1 MAQPSGIV
9 TLLTDF
15 GTDDVYVGVM
25 KGVIL
30 QINRAIVIIDL
41 THQIPPQNIG
51 VGSFHLQNAY
61 GHFPAGTV
69 HLAVVD
75 PGVGGGRNAV
85 ALATASGFFVGPD
98 NGIFTGILADGL
110 QSSTAAFTAQAVALD
125 NPRYWY
131 NATPSATFH
140 GRDIFAAVAAH
151 LASGV
156 PLTELG
162 KPVAVERLI
171 SLNLPQCQSTAIGIQ
186 GFVQAIDRFGNMI
199 SNISAAAVQHRP
211 WSVTVMGQVFPH
223 YSTYSEATPGSPL
236 SLIGSHG
243 WVELAVSQGNA
254 QQTYGLALGDCVEL
268 TWI

>member
-30 QINRAIVIIDL
+30 QINSAITIVDL
-41 THQIPPQNIG
+41 THQISPQNIG
-51 VGSFHLQNAY
+51 LGSFQLQNAY
-61 GHFPAGTV
+61 LHFPPGTV

-85 ALATASGFFVGPD
+85 ALATAAGFFVGPD
-98 NGIFTGILADGL
+98 NGIFTGVLADGL
-110 QSSTAAFTAQAVALD
+110 QSSATFAAQAVALD

-131 NATPSATFH
+131 TATPSATFH

-151 LASGV
+151 LASGI
-156 PLTELG
+156 PLPELG
-162 KPVAVERLI
+162 KPVAVEHLT
-171 SLNLPQCQSTAIGIQ
+171 SLNLPQCQATATGIQ
-186 GFVQAIDRFGNMI
+186 GSVQAIDRFGNGI
-199 SNISAAAVQHRP
+199 SNISAAAVRHRS
-211 WSVTVMGQVFPH
+211 WSVTVRGQVFPH
-223 YSTYSEATPGSPL
+223 YSTYSEAAPGSPL

-254 QQTYGLALGDCVEL
+254 QQTYGLTPGDCVEL
-268 TWI
+268 LWI

>member
-15 GTDDVYVGVM
+15 GTDDVYAGVM

-30 QINRAIVIIDL
+30 QINPAIVIVDL

-51 VGSFHLQNAY
+51 LGSFHLQNAY

-110 QSSTAAFTAQAVALD
+110 QSFTAFTAQAVALD
-125 NPRYWY
+125 NPCYWY
-131 NATPSATFH
+131 TATPSATFH
-140 GRDIFAAVAAH
+140 GRDIFAAVAAR
-151 LASGV
+151 LASGT
-156 PLTELG
+156 PLAALG

-171 SLNLPQCQSTAIGIQ
+171 SLNRPQCQATAIGIQ
-186 GFVQAIDRFGNMI
+186 GSVQAIDRFGNGI
-199 SNISAAAVQHRP
+199 SNISAAAVQHRS

-243 WVELAVSQGNA
+243 WVELAVSHGDA
-254 QQTYGLALGDCVEL
+254 QQTYGLALGDRVEL
-268 TWI
+268 TWV